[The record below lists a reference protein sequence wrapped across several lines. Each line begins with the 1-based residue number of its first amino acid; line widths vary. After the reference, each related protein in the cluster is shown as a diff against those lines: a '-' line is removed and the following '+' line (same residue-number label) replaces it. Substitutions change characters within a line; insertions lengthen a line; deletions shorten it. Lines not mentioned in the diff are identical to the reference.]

1 MAKKQKKPCK
11 YSSVGGQ
18 ALIEGVMMRG
28 PSGTAMSVRLPS
40 GEIETEYKETKP
52 WREKCKFFSLP
63 LVRGIVGFVE
73 SLVTG
78 YGYLMESAEK
88 STQGLEED
96 SENLSK
102 LDRWINDHFGEKM
115 MNIIGI
121 ISAVLGFGLAFF
133 LFMWL
138 PTFLVDVVTRGALLK
153 FHALFEG
160 IIRVI
165 IFVLYMVLVSK
176 MKDIHRVFMYHGAE
190 HKSIFCYEHGLEL
203 TVENV
208 RKQSRFHPRCGTSFM
223 FVMIL
228 LSILLSSALV
238 LIFPGLADV
247 NRILWITVKILILP
261 IVMGL
266 GYEFI
271 RYAGRHDN
279 LLVKILAAPGLW
291 MQRITTKEPTDDII
305 EVGIA
310 SLKAALG
317 EGKAVK
323 TETPKP
329 DSDPPALGEENVQ

>member
-96 SENLSK
+96 TENLSK

-228 LSILLSSALV
+228 LSILLSSTLV
-238 LIFPGLADV
+238 LIFPGLAEV